1 VLGGLIKETPSGA
14 RRGVDRDIRVGEGGR
29 PGLTPAR
36 ARRRA
41 DDLAPRLTR
50 RMAELDQEEQLKAL
64 PPVMAGEAL
73 VVSAGMLT
81 PAWQTTPRAHAGE
94 TARGGKTATGA
105 LPLAARALGREPE
118 ERPHSQPRYDIP
130 PLPSHP

>member
-81 PAWQTTPRAHAGE
+81 PAWQPTPRAHAGE
-94 TARGGKTATGA
+94 TAWGGKNANRGGPA
-105 LPLAARALGREPE
+105 AARGPGRGPGGV
-118 ERPHSQPRYDIP
+118 P
-130 PLPSHP
+130 PSHSRNDNPSPP